1 MNSASQHPLKELHHT
16 AIKKNSSIS
25 LTLISLLAKVAE
37 INDLVHSALQRRL
50 SADSLSQSSFAVF
63 FALFL
68 PLSAV
73 DRIELR
79 VDRMISAN
87 FV

>member
-37 INDLVHSALQRRL
+37 INDLEHSALQRRL

-63 FALFL
+63 FCF
-68 PLSAV
+68 
-73 DRIELR
+73 
-79 VDRMISAN
+79 ISPP
-87 FV
+87 VCC